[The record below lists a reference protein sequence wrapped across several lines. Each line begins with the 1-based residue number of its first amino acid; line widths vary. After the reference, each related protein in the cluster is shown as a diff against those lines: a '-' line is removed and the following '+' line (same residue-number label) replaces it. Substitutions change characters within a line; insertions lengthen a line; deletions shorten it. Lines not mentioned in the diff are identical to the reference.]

1 MAMSSLFENIED
13 ARSLAQIV
21 VETVRE
27 PLLVLDDRLTILVAS
42 NSFHKTFQINPD
54 NTPGKRLFALD
65 GGGWDIPALHLL
77 LENSLVDKTIVE
89 GFLVEQDFPRIGH
102 RVFLLHARKVLG
114 TDMGHALILL
124 GFEDI
129 TGRRVIEIEK
139 AKLQSQTAELLTQKE
154 MLLQEMQ
161 HRIVNSLQIIASI
174 LMLKARAVTSEE
186 TRQHLKDAHRRVMS
200 VAAVQEHLHSS
211 GRADVI
217 EIGPY
222 LDKLCVSLAES
233 MIGESRPAT
242 IAVTADKGA
251 VLSADAVSLGLIVT
265 ELVINAL
272 KYAFPDQDKI
282 ATVTV
287 RYEVNGADWK
297 LSVSDNG
304 VGRAE
309 KVGPPAKGGLGTS
322 LVKALAQQLEAKVET
337 VSGPTGMSVSITHAT
352 FVSRPAAA

>member
-1 MAMSSLFENIED
+1 MTMLFDNIED

-42 NSFHKTFQINPD
+42 NSFHKTFNINPD
-54 NTPGKRLFALD
+54 NTPGKQLFTLD

-102 RVFLLHARKVLG
+102 RIFLLHARKVLG
-114 TDMGHALILL
+114 TGKGHSLILL

-129 TGRRVIEIEK
+129 TGRRAIEIEK
-139 AKLQSQTAELLTQKE
+139 AQLQSQTIELLSQKE
-154 MLLQEMQ
+154 MLLREMQ

-211 GRADVI
+211 GRTDMI

-222 LDKLCVSLAES
+222 LEKLCVSLAES
-233 MIGESRPAT
+233 MIGEGRPAT
-242 IAVTADKGA
+242 IA
-251 VLSADAVSLGLIVT
+251 
-265 ELVINAL
+265 
-272 KYAFPDQDKI
+272 
-282 ATVTV
+282 
-287 RYEVNGADWK
+287 
-297 LSVSDNG
+297 
-304 VGRAE
+304 
-309 KVGPPAKGGLGTS
+309 
-322 LVKALAQQLEAKVET
+322 
-337 VSGPTGMSVSITHAT
+337 
-352 FVSRPAAA
+352 

>member
-1 MAMSSLFENIED
+1 MPTTIFDQIED
-13 ARSLAQIV
+13 VRSLAQIV

-54 NTPGKRLFALD
+54 NTPGKQLFSLD
-65 GGGWDIPALHLL
+65 KGGWDIPALHLL
-77 LENSLVDKTIVE
+77 LEKSLVDKTIVE

-102 RVFLLHARKVLG
+102 RIFLLHARKVLG
-114 TDMGHALILL
+114 TEMGHALILL

-129 TGRRVIEIEK
+129 TERRADELEK
-139 AKLQSQTAELLTQKE
+139 AELQARTADLLQQKE

-186 TRQHLKDAHRRVMS
+186 TRQHLQDAHRRVMS

-211 GRADVI
+211 GRADLI

-222 LDKLCVSLAES
+222 LEKLCASLAES

-242 IAVTADKGA
+242 LDVKSDRGA
-251 VLSADAVSLGLIVT
+251 MPSADAVSLGLIVT

-272 KYAFPDQDKI
+272 KYAFPDQNKI

-287 RYEVNGADWK
+287 RYEINGADWK
-297 LSVSDNG
+297 LSVTDNG
-304 VGRAE
+304 IGRPE
-309 KVGPPAKGGLGTS
+309 KGGPPAKGGLGTS
-322 LVKALAQQLEAKVET
+322 LVRALAQQLEAQVAT
-337 VSGPTGMSVSITHAT
+337 ISSPAGMSVSVTHAT
-352 FVSRPAAA
+352 FVSRPAA